1 MIKMQ
6 DNFNIQNNS
15 TKIMVHAT
23 CFGNLNNILTTKFL
37 ANPSLAIVD
46 VNQPQSL
53 YFLKANWGSAIFIT
67 NPNYILNN
75 KQADIYPCDSASK
88 RLPKVEKAYL
98 NRKNGQFEINDSL
111 LDDILQNEL
120 KDHTFE
126 ELDMQIEMYD
136 RGFLKFYIKV
146 DNKHIELT
154 KENVQQFFKDKYG
167 NYLTRLSELEMRD
180 DLELWSGYQL
190 RSAMCK
196 PISLTDLNNSLY
208 RLNINAFKNVI
219 HNNQCSINKQNDT
232 AINNYYQVLHVK
244 NDKQLTIFNKHKQ
257 LIDDLFFQHMFNPHI
272 HSPLNIYDVF
282 VSWFLYDEFRY
293 CYENI
298 GDNNVFATIIVLS
311 NFQSQINNVHEKL
324 YLDSER
330 FPQIIQLLNDIY
342 EDLNKPSNMQTIF
355 QSKFFHNEDEKM
367 VFFETLSYFA
377 YKIGYE
383 YFTTFY
389 EVKTKE
395 CLDINSNN
403 FSHVLLPKHI
413 DKSLINPFEKLNIKP
428 VLYDNIDGM
437 DKTVKDLIQKNQIQ
451 SMEGFKLNGVAV
463 K

>member
-1 MIKMQ
+1 MSKTQDYFDIK
-6 DNFNIQNNS
+6 DNS
-15 TKIMVHAT
+15 TKFMVHAT
-23 CFGNLNNILTTKFL
+23 GSSNLNNILTTKFL

-46 VNQPQSL
+46 ANQPQSFK
-53 YFLKANWGSAIFIT
+53 FLSLNWGRIFFIT

-75 KQADIYPCDSASK
+75 HQTDIYPCDSASK
-88 RLPKVEKAYL
+88 RLPKVKKAYL

-111 LDDILQNEL
+111 LDDILQNEF

-126 ELDMQIEMYD
+126 KLDMQMAMYD
-136 RGFLKFYIKV
+136 RGLLKFYIAV

-154 KENVQQFFKDKYG
+154 KENVQQFFKDKDG
-167 NYLTRLSELEMRD
+167 NYLTRLSEAGMRD
-180 DLELWSGYQL
+180 ELELWEGYQL
-190 RSAMCK
+190 TAAICK

-208 RLNINAFKNVI
+208 RLNINVFKNVI
-219 HNNQCSINKQNDT
+219 HNNQCSIMKQNNT
-232 AINNYYQVLHVK
+232 AMNNYYQVLHIK

-272 HSPLNIYDVF
+272 HSQLNIYDVF
-282 VSWFLYDEFRY
+282 VSWYLYNEFRY

-298 GDNNVFATIIVLS
+298 GDNNIFATIIVLS

-389 EVKTKE
+389 EVKTKV

-403 FSHVLLPKHI
+403 FSHVLLPAHT
-413 DKSLINPFEKLNIKP
+413 DKSLINQFEKSNIKP
-428 VLYDNIDGM
+428 VLYADLDQ
-437 DKTVKDLIQKNQIQ
+437 TVKDLIQKNQIQ
-451 SMEGFKLNGVAV
+451 SMECFKLNGVAV

>member
-1 MIKMQ
+1 MIKTQ
-6 DNFNIQNNS
+6 DHFDIKDNS
-15 TKIMVHAT
+15 TKFMVHAT
-23 CFGNLNNILTTKFL
+23 GSSNLNNILTTKFL

-46 VNQPQSL
+46 ANQPQSFK
-53 YFLKANWGSAIFIT
+53 FLSLNWGRIFFIT

-75 KQADIYPCDSASK
+75 HQTDIYPCDSASK
-88 RLPKVEKAYL
+88 RLPKVRKAYF
-98 NRKNGQFEINDSL
+98 NRKNGKFEINDLL
-111 LDDILQNEL
+111 LDDILQNEF
-120 KDHTFE
+120 KDYTFDK
-126 ELDMQIEMYD
+126 LDMQIEMYEH
-136 RGFLKFYIKV
+136 GLLKFYITL
-146 DNKHIELT
+146 DDHKHIELT
-154 KENVQQFFKDKYG
+154 KENVQQFFKDKDG
-167 NYLTRLSELEMRD
+167 SYLTRLSETSMRD
-180 DLELWSGYQL
+180 ELELWEGYQL
-190 RSAMCK
+190 TAAICK
-196 PISLTDLNNSLY
+196 PIGLTDLNNSLY

-219 HNNQCSINKQNDT
+219 HNNQCSIMKQNNT

-257 LIDDLFFQHMFNPHI
+257 LIDDLFFQHMFNPHF
-272 HSPLNIYDVF
+272 HSQLNIYEEF
-282 VSWFLYDEFRY
+282 VSCYLYGEFEY
-293 CYENI
+293 CYEDIGGYNNI
-298 GDNNVFATIIVLS
+298 FAAIIVLS
-311 NFQSQINNVHEKL
+311 NFQSKLNHVNEKL

-377 YKIGYE
+377 YKIEYE

-403 FSHVLLPKHI
+403 FSHVLLPTST
-413 DKSLINPFEKLNIKP
+413 DVSLINHFEKLNIKP
-428 VLYDNIDGM
+428 VLYTDLDQ
-437 DKTVKDLIQKNQIQ
+437 TVKDLIQKNQIQ
-451 SMEGFKLNGVAV
+451 SMECFKLNGVAV

>member
-23 CFGNLNNILTTKFL
+23 CFGNLNNILITKFL

-53 YFLKANWGSAIFIT
+53 YFLKANWGSTIFIT

-88 RLPKVEKAYL
+88 RLPKVKKAYL

-111 LDDILQNEL
+111 LDDILQNEF
-120 KDHTFE
+120 KDHTSE
-126 ELDMQIEMYD
+126 KLDMQIEMYN
-136 RGFLKFYIKV
+136 RGLLKFYIKV

-219 HNNQCSINKQNDT
+219 HNNQYSIMKQNDT

-272 HSPLNIYDVF
+272 HSQLNIYDVF
-282 VSWFLYDEFRY
+282 VSWYLYDEFRY

-298 GDNNVFATIIVLS
+298 GDNNIFATIIVLS
-311 NFQSQINNVHEKL
+311 NFQSQINNVYEKL

-330 FPQIIQLLNDIY
+330 FPQIIQLLDDIY

-377 YKIGYE
+377 YKIEYE

-413 DKSLINPFEKLNIKP
+413 DKSLINQFEKLNIKP

-451 SMEGFKLNGVAV
+451 SMEGFKLNGVSV

>member
-1 MIKMQ
+1 MIKTQ
-6 DNFNIQNNS
+6 DHFDIKDNS
-15 TKIMVHAT
+15 TKFMVHAT
-23 CFGNLNNILTTKFL
+23 GSSNLNNILTTKFL

-46 VNQPQSL
+46 ANQPQSFK
-53 YFLKANWGSAIFIT
+53 FLSLNWGRIFFIT

-75 KQADIYPCDSASK
+75 HQTDIYPCDSASK
-88 RLPKVEKAYL
+88 RLPKVEKAYF
-98 NRKNGQFEINDSL
+98 NRKNGKFEINDLL
-111 LDDILQNEL
+111 LDDILQNEF

-126 ELDMQIEMYD
+126 KLDMQIEMYE
-136 RGFLKFYIKV
+136 RGLLKFYITV
-146 DNKHIELT
+146 DNKNIELT

-167 NYLTRLSELEMRD
+167 NYLTRLSEANMRD
-180 DLELWSGYQL
+180 NLELWEGYQL
-190 RSAMCK
+190 SSAICK
-196 PISLTDLNNSLY
+196 SISLTDLNNSLY

-219 HNNQCSINKQNDT
+219 HNNQCSIMKQNDT

-311 NFQSQINNVHEKL
+311 SFQSQINNVHEKL

-367 VFFETLSYFA
+367 MFFETLSYFA

-389 EVKTKE
+389 EVKVKE
-395 CLDINSNN
+395 CLDINSDN
-403 FSHVLLPKHI
+403 FPHVLLPTST
-413 DKSLINPFEKLNIKP
+413 DGALINHFEKLNIKP
-428 VLYDNIDGM
+428 VLYADLDQ
-437 DKTVKDLIQKNQIQ
+437 TVKDLIQKNQIQ

>member
-219 HNNQCSINKQNDT
+219 HNNQCSIMKQNDT
-232 AINNYYQVLHVK
+232 VINNYYQVLHVK

-272 HSPLNIYDVF
+272 HSQLNIYDVF
-282 VSWFLYDEFRY
+282 VSWYLNDEFRY

-298 GDNNVFATIIVLS
+298 GDNNIFATIIVLS
-311 NFQSQINNVHEKL
+311 NFQSQINNVNEKL

-389 EVKTKE
+389 EVKVKE

-403 FSHVLLPKHI
+403 FSHVLLPTST
-413 DKSLINPFEKLNIKP
+413 DVSLINHFEKLNIKP
-428 VLYDNIDGM
+428 VLYTDLDQ
-437 DKTVKDLIQKNQIQ
+437 TVKDLIQKNQIQ
-451 SMEGFKLNGVAV
+451 SMEGFKLNDVV
-463 K
+463 IK

>member
-1 MIKMQ
+1 MIKTQ
-6 DNFNIQNNS
+6 DHFDIKDNS
-15 TKIMVHAT
+15 TKFMVHAT
-23 CFGNLNNILTTKFL
+23 GSSNLNNILTTKFL

-75 KQADIYPCDSASK
+75 KQVDIYPCDSASK

-126 ELDMQIEMYD
+126 ELDMQMAMYES
-136 RGFLKFYIKV
+136 GLLKFYITV
-146 DNKHIELT
+146 DNKNIELT
-154 KENVQQFFKDKYG
+154 KENVQQFFKDKDG
-167 NYLTRLSELEMRD
+167 NYLTRLSEAGMRD
-180 DLELWSGYQL
+180 NLELWEGYQL

-219 HNNQCSINKQNDT
+219 HNNQCSIMKQNDT

-282 VSWFLYDEFRY
+282 ISWYLYDEFRY

-389 EVKTKE
+389 EVKVKE
-395 CLDINSNN
+395 CLDINSDN
-403 FSHVLLPKHI
+403 FPHVLLPTST
-413 DKSLINPFEKLNIKP
+413 DMSLINHFEKLNIKP
-428 VLYDNIDGM
+428 VLYTDLDQ
-437 DKTVKDLIQKNQIQ
+437 TVKDLIQKNQIQ

>member
-1 MIKMQ
+1 MIKT
-6 DNFNIQNNS
+6 QNHFDIKDNS
-15 TKIMVHAT
+15 TKFMVHAT
-23 CFGNLNNILTTKFL
+23 CSSNLNNILTTKFL

-88 RLPKVEKAYL
+88 RLPKVKKAYL

-111 LDDILQNEL
+111 LDDILQNEF

-126 ELDMQIEMYD
+126 KLDMQMEMYKS
-136 RGFLKFYIKV
+136 GLLKFYITV
-146 DNKHIELT
+146 DNKNIELT
-154 KENVQQFFKDKYG
+154 KENVQQFFKDKNG
-167 NYLTRLSELEMRD
+167 NYLTRLSEAGMRD
-180 DLELWSGYQL
+180 NLELWESYQL
-190 RSAMCK
+190 SSAICQ
-196 PISLTDLNNSLY
+196 PIHLTDLNNRLY
-208 RLNINAFKNVI
+208 NLNKDELKSVI
-219 HNNQCSINKQNDT
+219 HNNQCSITKQNDT
-232 AINNYYQVLHVK
+232 TINNNYQVSYIK
-244 NDKQLTIFNKHKQ
+244 NDKQLEIFNKHKRF
-257 LIDDLFFQHMFNPHI
+257 IDDLFFQHMFDPHF
-272 HSPLNIYDVF
+272 HSQLDIYEKF
-282 VSWFLYDEFRY
+282 CLCYLCEEFPDY
-293 CYENI
+293 YENI
-298 GDNNVFATIIVLS
+298 GYKNILAAIIVLS
-311 NFQSQINNVHEKL
+311 IFQSKINNVHEKL

-342 EDLNKPSNMQTIF
+342 EDLNKPSNMQTIL

-389 EVKTKE
+389 EVKVKE

-403 FSHVLLPKHI
+403 FSHVLLPTST
-413 DKSLINPFEKLNIKP
+413 DVSLINHFEKLNIKP
-428 VLYDNIDGM
+428 VLYTDLDQ
-437 DKTVKDLIQKNQIQ
+437 TVKDLIQKNQIQ
-451 SMEGFKLNGVAV
+451 SMEGFKLNDVV
-463 K
+463 IK

>member
-88 RLPKVEKAYL
+88 RLPKVKKAYL

-111 LDDILQNEL
+111 LDDILENEF

-244 NDKQLTIFNKHKQ
+244 NNKQLTIFNKHKQ
-257 LIDDLFFQHMFNPHI
+257 LIDDLFFQNMFNPHI

>member
-1 MIKMQ
+1 MIKTQ
-6 DNFNIQNNS
+6 DHFDIKDNS
-15 TKIMVHAT
+15 TKFMVHAT
-23 CFGNLNNILTTKFL
+23 GSSNLNNILTTKFL

-46 VNQPQSL
+46 ANQPQSFK
-53 YFLKANWGSAIFIT
+53 FLSLNWGRIFFIT

-75 KQADIYPCDSASK
+75 HQTDIYPCDSASK
-88 RLPKVEKAYL
+88 RLPKVRKAYF
-98 NRKNGQFEINDSL
+98 NRKNGKFEINDLL
-111 LDDILQNEL
+111 LDDILQNEF

-126 ELDMQIEMYD
+126 KLDMQIAIYAC
-136 RGFLKFYIKV
+136 GLLKFYITV
-146 DNKHIELT
+146 DNKNIELT
-154 KENVQQFFKDKYG
+154 KENVQQFFKDKDG
-167 NYLTRLSELEMRD
+167 NYLTRLSEASMRD
-180 DLELWSGYQL
+180 NLELWEGYQL
-190 RSAMCK
+190 NSAICK

-389 EVKTKE
+389 EVKVKE
-395 CLDINSNN
+395 CLDINSDN
-403 FSHVLLPKHI
+403 FPHVLLPKST
-413 DKSLINPFEKLNIKP
+413 DVSLINHFEKLNIKP
-428 VLYDNIDGM
+428 VLYADLDQ
-437 DKTVKDLIQKNQIQ
+437 TVKDLIQKNQIQ
-451 SMEGFKLNGVAV
+451 SMEGFKPNGVAV

>member
-88 RLPKVEKAYL
+88 RLPKVKKAYL
-98 NRKNGQFEINDSL
+98 NSKNGQFEINDSL

-120 KDHTFE
+120 KAHTFE
-126 ELDMQIEMYD
+126 ELDMQMAMYES
-136 RGFLKFYIKV
+136 GLLKFYITV
-146 DNKHIELT
+146 DNKNIELT
-154 KENVQQFFKDKYG
+154 KENVQQFFKNKDG
-167 NYLTRLSELEMRD
+167 NYLTRLSEVGMRD
-180 DLELWSGYQL
+180 NLELWEGYQL

-219 HNNQCSINKQNDT
+219 HNNHCAINKQNDT

-330 FPQIIQLLNDIY
+330 FPQIIQLLDDIY

-355 QSKFFHNEDEKM
+355 QSKLFHNEDEKM

-377 YKIGYE
+377 YKIRYE

-389 EVKTKE
+389 EVKLKE

-403 FSHVLLPKHI
+403 FPHVLLPTSI
-413 DKSLINPFEKLNIKP
+413 DVSLINHFEKLNIKP
-428 VLYDNIDGM
+428 VLYTDLDQ
-437 DKTVKDLIQKNQIQ
+437 TVKDLIQKNQIQ